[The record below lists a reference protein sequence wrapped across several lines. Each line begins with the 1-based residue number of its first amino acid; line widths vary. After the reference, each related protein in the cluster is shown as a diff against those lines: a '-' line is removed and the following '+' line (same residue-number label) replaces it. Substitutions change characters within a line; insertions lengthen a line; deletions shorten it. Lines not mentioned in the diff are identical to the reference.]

1 MRNAFAAEVT
11 RLAAEDPRI
20 VLLSGDIGNRL
31 FDKFKATAEA
41 RFFNCG
47 VAEANMIG
55 VAAGLAMSGM
65 RPIAYTIT
73 PFITTRV
80 LEQIRIDL
88 CYHDVPAIVVGVGG
102 GLSYA
107 SLGPTHHACEDI
119 AFLRALPGMT
129 VLCPADP
136 IEVRACLLA
145 ALEHD
150 GPVYIRLGKRG
161 EKEIHESLPRFR
173 VGGSHCLREG
183 RDLCILSVG
192 NITPEVLEAAE
203 LLHEKGINAE
213 VVSCYSAKPL
223 DGELLARAFS
233 RFPLVATVEEHSLVG
248 GVGAAVA
255 EWLADTP
262 GPHARLVRFGTPDR
276 FLKEAGEQE
285 YARKKFGLTG
295 HQIAERLRQM
305 M

>member
-20 VLLSGDIGNRL
+20 VMLSGDIGNRL
-31 FDKFKATAEA
+31 FDKFKEVAGP

-55 VAAGLAMSGM
+55 VASGLAMSGM

-80 LEQIRIDL
+80 LEQIRVDL
-88 CYHDVPAIVVGVGG
+88 CYHDVPAIIVGVGG

-136 IEVRACLLA
+136 VEVRACLLI
-145 ALEHD
+145 ALDHN

-161 EKEIHESLPRFR
+161 EKEIHRTLPQFR
-173 VGGSHCLREG
+173 IGGSHVLREG

-192 NITPEVLEAAE
+192 NITTAALEAAE
-203 LLHEKGINAE
+203 LLHEHGINA
-213 VVSCYSAKPL
+213 
-223 DGELLARAFS
+223 
-233 RFPLVATVEEHSLVG
+233 
-248 GVGAAVA
+248 
-255 EWLADTP
+255 
-262 GPHARLVRFGTPDR
+262 
-276 FLKEAGEQE
+276 
-285 YARKKFGLTG
+285 
-295 HQIAERLRQM
+295 
-305 M
+305 